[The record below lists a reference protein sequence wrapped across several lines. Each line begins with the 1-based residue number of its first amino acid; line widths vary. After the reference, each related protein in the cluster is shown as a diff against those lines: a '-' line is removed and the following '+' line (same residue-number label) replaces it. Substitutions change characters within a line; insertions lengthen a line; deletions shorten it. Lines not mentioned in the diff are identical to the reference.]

1 LNKDKT
7 ALTAGLFT
15 FVVLSAIANRSV
27 SGKHYAPTMNPDT
40 LNTTLWQQFKE
51 GDSQAL
57 GKLATSHYR
66 VLFNYATKF
75 TKDRELIKDCI
86 QDLFL
91 YLWDHREKLQTSP
104 FVTIYLLK
112 SLRNNLFKKLN
123 QEKKLVADE
132 FDTELPVSEGATV
145 ESDIIEL
152 ELFYENELKIKNILS
167 ALPKRQQ
174 EVIFLKFYEGL
185 GIEEIADIMDMNR
198 QSVSNLL
205 QRAIHNLKQNWF
217 LACQIFYFMFSLP
230 KS

>member
-1 LNKDKT
+1 M
-7 ALTAGLFT
+7 GCFT
-15 FVVLSAIANRSV
+15 FVVLSVLANRDISD
-27 SGKHYAPTMNPDT
+27 KHHARKMHLNT

-57 GKLATSHYR
+57 GELAKNHYR

-91 YLWDHREKLQTSP
+91 YLWDHRENLQTSP

-112 SLRNNLFKKLN
+112 SLRNNLFKKIN
-123 QEKKLVADE
+123 QERKIIADE
-132 FDTELPVSEGATV
+132 FDNDLPVSEGITI
-145 ESDIIEL
+145 ESNIIEL
-152 ELFYENELKIKNILS
+152 ELFEENELKIKNILS
-167 ALPKRQQ
+167 SLPKRQQ

-205 QRAIHNLKQNWF
+205 QRAISNLKQNWF
-217 LACQIFYFMFSLP
+217 LSYHLFYFMYSLHR
-230 KS
+230 S